1 MLLHAKRYWPEEITT
16 MLCPYVLKA
25 FAEQFN
31 VLKFDG
37 YGINPMEKFSVKTTD
52 ITLKFATS
60 VDV

>member
-1 MLLHAKRYWPEEITT
+1 

-52 ITLKFATS
+52 ITLKFSTS